1 MRKLDRRLIVGGAG
15 ALAGLGAAL
24 LAYARYVE
32 PFRWD
37 ITEIELAIAG
47 LDPAF
52 DGYRIAHLS
61 DFHVDSVTT
70 YERLYEVATIANE
83 WNPDLYALTG
93 DFVTAGKSF
102 DARALTAILAAM
114 RAPDG
119 KLAVLG
125 NHDRRGHLHVVRKA
139 LADGGVSELDNSVV
153 TVTRGDAA
161 LHIGGVNSFYRRQAR
176 LDQVLAKLPD
186 EGTALLLA
194 HEPDFADVA
203 APTQRFALQ
212 LSGHA
217 HGGQVRIPYFTRFGL
232 PMYGERYISGLKL
245 VGDMLLYVSR
255 GLGMT
260 SAPIRF
266 NCPPEIVLI
275 TLKV

>member
-114 RAPDG
+114 RE
-119 KLAVLG
+119 
-125 NHDRRGHLHVVRKA
+125 RKA
-139 LADGGVSELDNSVV
+139 
-153 TVTRGDAA
+153 RGITETAWRTMQHFRDHRERAYGTSTNA
-161 LHIGGVNSFYRRQAR
+161 GHEQKLGKIAR
-176 LDQVLAKLPD
+176 
-186 EGTALLLA
+186 
-194 HEPDFADVA
+194 
-203 APTQRFALQ
+203 APVGR
-212 LSGHA
+212 G
-217 HGGQVRIPYFTRFGL
+217 
-232 PMYGERYISGLKL
+232 GERTMKAARHDVFGPHIMMRRHHEMRQG
-245 VGDMLLYVSR
+245 
-255 GLGMT
+255 
-260 SAPIRF
+260 
-266 NCPPEIVLI
+266 
-275 TLKV
+275 

>member
-1 MRKLDRRLIVGGAG
+1 MRKLNNPLIIGGAG

-37 ITEIELAIAG
+37 VNEIELRIAG
-47 LDPAF
+47 LDSAF

-61 DFHVDSVTT
+61 DFHIDSVTT
-70 YERLYEVATIANE
+70 PERLYEVVAIANE
-83 WNPDLYALTG
+83 WKPDLYALTG
-93 DFVTAGKSF
+93 DFVTAGKHF
-102 DARALTAILAAM
+102 DASALTALFAAM

-119 KLAVLG
+119 KVGVLG
-125 NHDRRGHLHVVRKA
+125 NHDRRGHLYVVRKA
-139 LADGGVSELDNSVV
+139 LAAGGVTELDNSVA
-153 TVTRGDAA
+153 TLTHSNAR

-176 LDQVLAKLPD
+176 LDQVLAQLPD
-186 EGTALLLA
+186 QETALLLA
-194 HEPDFADVA
+194 HEPDFADIA
-203 APTQRFALQ
+203 APTNRFALQ

-217 HGGQVRIPYFTRFGL
+217 HGGQVRIPYLTRFGL
-232 PMYGERYISGLKL
+232 PMYGERYVSGLKM

-275 TLKV
+275 TLRV

>member
-1 MRKLDRRLIVGGAG
+1 MRKLNNQLIIGGAG

-24 LAYARYVE
+24 LAYARYIE

-37 ITEIELAIAG
+37 VNEIELRIAG

-61 DFHVDSVTT
+61 DFHIDSVTT
-70 YERLYEVATIANE
+70 PERLYEVVAIANE
-83 WNPDLYALTG
+83 WKPDLYALTG
-93 DFVTAGKSF
+93 DFVTAGKHF
-102 DARALTAILAAM
+102 DAEALSSLFGAM
-114 RAPDG
+114 RALDG

-125 NHDRRGHLHVVRKA
+125 NHDRRGHLHVVRKT
-139 LADGGVSELDNSVV
+139 LASGGVTELDNSVA
-153 TVTRGDAA
+153 TVIRGDAS
-161 LHIGGVNSFYRRQAR
+161 LYIGGVDSFYRRRAR

-203 APTQRFALQ
+203 APTKRFALQ

-232 PMYGERYISGLKL
+232 PMYGERYVSGLKL

-275 TLKV
+275 TLRT